1 MNLYRALKYGNCRL
15 FFSGLFLSQIGIW
28 FQNITISWLILEM
41 TKSPLIMGFVT
52 FINALPLFFL
62 TPLAGVITDKYN
74 KKKLLFTVQILLSI
88 QALLIT
94 AAAVTGYLN
103 LTSIIILG
111 LLLNSIIAID
121 TPIRQSSFT
130 SLVDDKKDLSNAIA
144 INSACFNA
152 ARLIGPA
159 IAGILLA
166 LYGTKICLFMCF
178 LLVLPAIILI
188 SMLKPNINNIANTE
202 KQSIIKSLKE
212 GLVYVKNDKT
222 ISLILIFLIFICFF
236 GMTYPVLM
244 PIYTKNTFNANAGLL
259 GFLMAATGFGAL
271 FSSFV
276 LASKTSLSGLKNTM
290 LAGIILFGCGFLFLG
305 LSKIPVLSII
315 FAFFLGAGMTAS
327 ITGTNTI
334 LQQLADDNKRGR
346 LMSLYTICYLGSAS
360 ISNLL
365 AGTVSEF
372 LGVEKTFI
380 LLGLL
385 IVLTGIILYKKL
397 RA

>member
-121 TPIRQSSFT
+121 TPLRQSSFT

-222 ISLILIFLIFICFF
+222 ISLILVFLIFICFF

-244 PIYTKNTFNANAGLL
+244 PIYTKNTFNANADLL

>member
-1 MNLYRALKYGNCRL
+1 MNLYRALKYRNCRL

-28 FQNITISWLILEM
+28 FQNITISWLILEI

-121 TPIRQSSFT
+121 TPLRQSSFT

-290 LAGIILFGCGFLFLG
+290 LAGIILFGCGFLFLS

>member
-1 MNLYRALKYGNCRL
+1 MNLYRALKYRNCRL

-94 AAAVTGYLN
+94 AAAVTGHLN
-103 LTSIIILG
+103 LSNIIILG

-222 ISLILIFLIFICFF
+222 ISLILVFLIFICFF

-315 FAFFLGAGMTAS
+315 FAFVLGAGMTAS
-327 ITGTNTI
+327 ITGINTI

>member
-1 MNLYRALKYGNCRL
+1 MNLYRALKYRNCRL

-28 FQNITISWLILEM
+28 FQNITISWLILEI

-121 TPIRQSSFT
+121 TPLRQSSFT

-222 ISLILIFLIFICFF
+222 GVRS
-236 GMTYPVLM
+236 
-244 PIYTKNTFNANAGLL
+244 
-259 GFLMAATGFGAL
+259 
-271 FSSFV
+271 
-276 LASKTSLSGLKNTM
+276 
-290 LAGIILFGCGFLFLG
+290 
-305 LSKIPVLSII
+305 
-315 FAFFLGAGMTAS
+315 
-327 ITGTNTI
+327 
-334 LQQLADDNKRGR
+334 QKR
-346 LMSLYTICYLGSAS
+346 T
-360 ISNLL
+360 
-365 AGTVSEF
+365 
-372 LGVEKTFI
+372 
-380 LLGLL
+380 
-385 IVLTGIILYKKL
+385 
-397 RA
+397 

>member
-94 AAAVTGYLN
+94 AAAVTGHLN

-121 TPIRQSSFT
+121 TPLRQSSFT

>member
-1 MNLYRALKYGNCRL
+1 MNLYRALKYRNCRL

-28 FQNITISWLILEM
+28 FQNITISWLILEI

-94 AAAVTGYLN
+94 AAAVTGHLN

-121 TPIRQSSFT
+121 TPLRQSSFT

-222 ISLILIFLIFICFF
+222 ISLILVFLIFICFF

-244 PIYTKNTFNANAGLL
+244 PIYTKNTFNANADLL

-327 ITGTNTI
+327 ITGINTI

>member
-1 MNLYRALKYGNCRL
+1 MNLYRALKYRNCRL

-28 FQNITISWLILEM
+28 FQNITISWLILEI

-121 TPIRQSSFT
+121 TPLRQSSFT

>member
-1 MNLYRALKYGNCRL
+1 MNLYRALKYRNCRL

-28 FQNITISWLILEM
+28 FQNITISWLILEI

-121 TPIRQSSFT
+121 TPLRQSSFT

-159 IAGILLA
+159 IAGILLV

-222 ISLILIFLIFICFF
+222 ISLILVFLIFICFF

-244 PIYTKNTFNANAGLL
+244 PIYTKNTFNANADLL

-327 ITGTNTI
+327 ITGINTI

>member
-1 MNLYRALKYGNCRL
+1 MNLYRALKYRNCRL

-28 FQNITISWLILEM
+28 FQNITISWLILEI

-121 TPIRQSSFT
+121 TPLRQSSFT

-222 ISLILIFLIFICFF
+222 ISLILVFLIFICFF

-244 PIYTKNTFNANAGLL
+244 PIYTKNTFNANADLL

-327 ITGTNTI
+327 ITGINTI

>member
-1 MNLYRALKYGNCRL
+1 MNLYRALKYRNCRL

-28 FQNITISWLILEM
+28 FQNITISWLILEI

-121 TPIRQSSFT
+121 TPLRQSSFT

-159 IAGILLA
+159 IVGILLA

-222 ISLILIFLIFICFF
+222 ISLILVFLIFICFF

-244 PIYTKNTFNANAGLL
+244 PIYTKNTFNANADLL

-327 ITGTNTI
+327 ITGINTI

>member
-121 TPIRQSSFT
+121 TPLRQSSFT